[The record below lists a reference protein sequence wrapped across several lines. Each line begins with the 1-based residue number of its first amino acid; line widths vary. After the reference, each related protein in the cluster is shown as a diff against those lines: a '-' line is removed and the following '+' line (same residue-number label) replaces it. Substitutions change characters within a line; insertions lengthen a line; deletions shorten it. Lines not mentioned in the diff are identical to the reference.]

1 MKTGTNAL
9 HTGNR
14 NCAYEL
20 SKRGLDVVVAITGI
34 LVLSPVF
41 IFIAL
46 LIRLSSPGPV
56 FYRGIRSGLY
66 GTKFRIFK
74 FRSMVIN
81 ADRGAGTTSRGD
93 PRITPLGRI
102 IRRNKM
108 DELPQLFN
116 VFLGHMSLVGP
127 RPELPRY
134 TDQYCDEERLILTVK
149 PGITDYSSLQF
160 SNLNDLIEDADP
172 DRAFEEK
179 ILQKKNQ
186 LRVQYVKERSF
197 WLDIHLILKT
207 VCRVSGIR

>member
-93 PRITPLGRI
+93 
-102 IRRNKM
+102 
-108 DELPQLFN
+108 
-116 VFLGHMSLVGP
+116 
-127 RPELPRY
+127 
-134 TDQYCDEERLILTVK
+134 K
-149 PGITDYSSLQF
+149 PGEKFDTPTLVEVWRTAPYLHDGSAATMRDVLTIRNRKDRHGRTSHLTPRQLD
-160 SNLNDLIEDADP
+160 DLIEY
-172 DRAFEEK
+172 
-179 ILQKKNQ
+179 ILS
-186 LRVQYVKERSF
+186 L
-197 WLDIHLILKT
+197 
-207 VCRVSGIR
+207 